1 MTDKIQSSNYE
12 RERLILNK
20 KDETILETG
29 TSDKIGDFKEA
40 YISLGSNVGEPVKNL
55 ENALSAIKKLPD
67 TAVEKTSGIFITAPV
82 GYTDQK
88 DFYNAAAKIKTK
100 LSPAAL
106 LGALLGIEAA
116 LGRVRTF
123 KNAPRII
130 DLDLLIYGDEISN
143 TDFLT
148 LPHPRMFERPFITA
162 VLKPIL
168 SEDSIYLNR
177 LTPADF
183 EADGIVFTGKY
194 PEW

>member
-1 MTDKIQSSNYE
+1 M
-12 RERLILNK
+12 NK
-20 KDETILETG
+20 RNESYFGGAAGDEADG
-29 TSDKIGDFKEA
+29 FKQA

-67 TAVEKTSGIFITAPV
+67 TAIEETSGIFITAPV
-82 GYTDQK
+82 GYTDQN

-100 LSPAAL
+100 LPPAAL

-116 LGRVRTF
+116 LGRIRTF

-130 DLDLLIYGDEISN
+130 DLDLLIYGNEISN

-168 SEDSIYLNR
+168 SEDSIYFNR

>member
-1 MTDKIQSSNYE
+1 MKYKIRIRTGE
-12 RERLILNK
+12 TALNK
-20 KDETILETG
+20 GNESYFDGVAGDEADG
-29 TSDKIGDFKEA
+29 FKVA
-40 YISLGSNVGEPVKNL
+40 YISLGSNVGDSVKNL
-55 ENALSAIKKLPD
+55 ENALSAIKRLPD

-82 GYTDQK
+82 GYTDQN
-88 DFYNAAAKIKTK
+88 DFYNAAVKIKTK
-100 LSPAAL
+100 FPPEAL

-130 DLDLLIYGDEISN
+130 DLDLLIYGDKISN

-168 SEDSIYLNR
+168 SEDSIYFNR
-177 LTPADF
+177 LSPVNF
-183 EADGIVFTGKY
+183 KADGIVFTGKY

>member
-1 MTDKIQSSNYE
+1 MSI
-12 RERLILNK
+12 
-20 KDETILETG
+20 KDELVLETA
-29 TSDKIGDFKEA
+29 TSDKADDFKQA

-67 TAVEKTSGIFITAPV
+67 TVIEETSGIFITAPV
-82 GYTDQK
+82 GYTDQN

-100 LSPAAL
+100 LPPAAL

-116 LGRVRTF
+116 LGRIRTF
-123 KNAPRII
+123 KNAPSII

-143 TDFLT
+143 TDFLA

-168 SEDSIYLNR
+168 SEDSIYSNR

-183 EADGIVFTGKY
+183 EADGIAYLGEF
-194 PEW
+194 PEC

>member
-1 MTDKIQSSNYE
+1 M
-12 RERLILNK
+12 NK
-20 KDETILETG
+20 ENESYFDGVVGDEADG
-29 TSDKIGDFKEA
+29 FKVA
-40 YISLGSNVGEPVKNL
+40 YISLGSNVGDSVKNL
-55 ENALSAIKKLPD
+55 ENALSAIKRLPD

-82 GYTDQK
+82 GYTDQN
-88 DFYNAAAKIKTK
+88 DFYNAAVKIKTK
-100 LSPAAL
+100 LPPEAL

-168 SEDSIYLNR
+168 SEDSIYFNR
-177 LTPADF
+177 LSPVNSK
-183 EADGIVFTGKY
+183 ADGIVFTGKY